1 MPIVKVDLEDV
12 EQPLR
17 EKLDNVL
24 LEVSN
29 KLINNIKEEIP
40 KNTGRGSQSFQIL
53 SHKENGYILGTPLGY
68 PSVLQFADRIDPW
81 YPPIEPLKRWVR
93 LKLGADESVAYAV
106 QKKIGKEGIEPN
118 KFMDRA
124 IEKLEREFA

>member
-1 MPIVKVDLEDV
+1 MVEIDLENI

-24 LEVSN
+24 FEISN

-40 KNTGRGSQSFQIL
+40 KNTGRASQSFQIL
-53 SHKENGYILGTPLGY
+53 SHKKDGYVIGTPLGY
-68 PSVLQFADRIDPW
+68 PTAIQKGSKPHWV
-81 YPPIEPLKRWVR
+81 PIEPLKRWVR

-106 QKKIGKEGIEPN
+106 QKKIANEGIEPN

-124 IEKLEREFA
+124 IEKLEREYV